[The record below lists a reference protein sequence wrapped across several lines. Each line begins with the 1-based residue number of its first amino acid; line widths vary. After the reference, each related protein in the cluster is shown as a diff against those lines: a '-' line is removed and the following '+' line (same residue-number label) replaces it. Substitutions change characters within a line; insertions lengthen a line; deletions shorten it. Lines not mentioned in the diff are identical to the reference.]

1 MKRDAA
7 QQSRQLLSEFRTI
20 MQSAEPPEARLAEV
34 VRLVARN
41 MEAEV
46 CSVYIRRADG
56 ALELFETE
64 GLRREAIRITR
75 MEAGVG
81 LVGHVAETSL
91 PVRLRDA
98 RSSPAFEPRPETGED
113 AYMSFMG
120 VPILYADRV
129 LGVLVVQNV
138 TARDYHDEEQEAL
151 EMLALVFGQMIASGA
166 LVPAETAAESV
177 LGNGRPTRLAGRSLA
192 DGFAMG
198 HAVLHAPRISVRQT
212 VADDPEEERIRL
224 DNAISD
230 IHAQIDEMLAQP
242 AIAAGESRTVMEAFR
257 LFAHD
262 PGWQR
267 RMREAVDTGL
277 TAEAAVKRTHD
288 QTRARFRKIPDPY
301 IRARLAD
308 MDDLANRLFNRLNS
322 EVNELD
328 RNLPDDVVL
337 VARDMGPAELLDFD
351 ETKLRAVILEQGS
364 VGSHMA
370 IVARALDIPVIGG
383 CAGATDRINPGD
395 LVIVDGDHDQVFVRP
410 DQDVIDAF
418 GDTEAMQK
426 EVLARRRALR
436 DVEAVTMDGMKIEL
450 YCNAGLLLDL
460 RHLDETGAD
469 GIGLYRTELH
479 YMVRSRLPR
488 MQEQASYYKHVLDA
502 AGDRPVIF
510 RTLDVGSDKLLP
522 YLKRDPEANPAMGW
536 RAVRISL
543 DQEALFRMQLR
554 ALLAAASGRELRVM
568 FPMIAD
574 VAEFEAANA
583 LLLREVEWAKA
594 RGRDGPTSLKVGVM
608 LEVPALVWRLPAL
621 LPRVD
626 FVSIGSNDLMQF
638 MYAADRGNAR
648 VATRYDT
655 LSPGFLSLLRR
666 ISEQCQSHHVEFS
679 ICGEMASQPLE
690 AMVLV
695 ALGFRKL
702 SMRPNAIG
710 AVKEMIL
717 SLDAGAL
724 RQEMA
729 RLGERNESS
738 LRPVFTEFAARH
750 GVRT

>member
-7 QQSRQLLSEFRTI
+7 AQSRQLLSDFRTI

-41 MEAEV
+41 MGAEV

-129 LGVLVVQNV
+129 LGVLVVQNIS
-138 TARDYHDEEQEAL
+138 ARDYHDEEQEAL

-166 LVPAETAAESV
+166 LVPPETAAESV
-177 LGNGRPTRLAGRSLA
+177 AGNSRPTRMAGRSLA
-192 DGFAMG
+192 DGFAKG
-198 HAVLHAPRISVRQT
+198 HAVLHTPHITVRQT
-212 VADDPEEERIRL
+212 VADDPEEELIRL
-224 DNAISD
+224 DNAIRD
-230 IHAQIDEMLAQP
+230 VHDQIDEMLSQP

-308 MDDLANRLFNRLNS
+308 MDDLANRLFNRLNAD
-322 EVNELD
+322 VNALEND
-328 RNLPDDVVL
+328 LPDDVVL
-337 VARDMGPAELLDFD
+337 IARDMGPAELLDFD

-364 VGSHMA
+364 VGSHMS

-383 CAGATDRINPGD
+383 CTGATDRINSGD
-395 LVIVDGDHDQVFVRP
+395 LVIVDGDHEQVFVRP

-418 GDTEAMQK
+418 GETEAMQQ
-426 EVLARRRALR
+426 EVQARRRALR
-436 DVEAVTMDGMKIEL
+436 DVEAVTRDGMKVEL
-450 YCNAGLLLDL
+450 HCNAGLLLDL

-488 MQEQASYYKHVLDA
+488 MQEQATYYKHVLDA

-522 YLKRDPEANPAMGW
+522 YLKRDPEPNPAMGW

-554 ALLAAASGRELRVM
+554 ALLAAAEGRELRVM

-574 VAEFEAANA
+574 IAEFEAARA
-583 LLLREVEWAKA
+583 VLTREVEWAKA
-594 RGRDGPTSLKVGVM
+594 RGRAGPATLKVGVM

-638 MYAADRGNAR
+638 MYAADRGNPR

-655 LSPGFLSLLRR
+655 LSPGFISSLRR
-666 ISEQCQSHHVEFS
+666 ISEQCQQHHVEFS

-717 SLDAGAL
+717 SLDTNAL
-724 RQEMA
+724 RQEMS
-729 RLGERNESS
+729 RMGERNEGS
-738 LRPVFTEFAARH
+738 LRPMFEAFAAQH
-750 GVRT
+750 GVKT

>member
-7 QQSRQLLSEFRTI
+7 QQSRQLLTEFRAI
-20 MQSAEPPEARLAEV
+20 MQSANPPEVRLSQV
-34 VRLVARN
+34 VGLVARN

-46 CSVYIRRADG
+46 CSIYIRRADG
-56 ALELFETE
+56 SLELFETE
-64 GLRREAIRITR
+64 GLRREAVHITR
-75 MEAGVG
+75 LDPGVG

-113 AYMSFMG
+113 AYMSFLG
-120 VPILYADRV
+120 VPILHTDRV
-129 LGVLVVQNV
+129 VGVLVVQNIS
-138 TARDYHDEEQEAL
+138 ARDYQDEEQEAL

-166 LVPAETAAESV
+166 LVPPDAAAESV
-177 LGNGRPTRLAGRSLA
+177 KSSGLPTRLTGRSLA
-192 DGFAMG
+192 DGFAKG
-198 HAVLHAPRISVRQT
+198 TAVLHAPRISVRQT
-212 VADDPEEERIRL
+212 VADDPELERVRL
-224 DNAISD
+224 DAAIHD
-230 IHAQIDEMLAQP
+230 IHDQIDEMLSQP
-242 AIAAGESRTVMEAFR
+242 AIAAGESRAVMEAFR

-262 PGWQR
+262 TGWQR
-267 RMREAVDTGL
+267 RMREAVDTGV
-277 TAEAAVKRTHD
+277 TAEAAVKRVHD

-322 EVNELD
+322 GINTLEMD
-328 RNLPDDVVL
+328 LPDDVVL
-337 VARDMGPAELLDFD
+337 IARDMGPAELLDFD
-351 ETKLRAVILEQGS
+351 ETKLRGVILEQGS
-364 VGSHMA
+364 VGSHMS

-383 CAGATDRINPGD
+383 CKGATDKIDPGD
-395 LVIVDGDHDQVFVRP
+395 QVIIDGDHGQVFVRP
-410 DQDVIDAF
+410 DADVIDAF
-418 GDTEAMQK
+418 GETEAMQQ
-426 EVLARRRALR
+426 EAQARRRALR
-436 DVEAVTMDGMKIEL
+436 NVRAVTLDGIDIEL
-450 YCNAGLLLDL
+450 HCNAGLLLDL

-488 MQEQASYYKHVLDA
+488 MQEQTEYYQHVLDA

-522 YLKRDPEANPAMGW
+522 YMKRDPEPNPAMGW

-554 ALLAAASGRELRVM
+554 ALLAASSGRELRVM

-574 VAEFEAANA
+574 VSEYEAARA
-583 LLLREVEWAKA
+583 LLMREVDWARD
-594 RGRDGPTSLKVGVM
+594 RGRAGPASLKIGVM

-621 LPRVD
+621 LPLVD
-626 FVSIGSNDLMQF
+626 FVSVGSNDLMQF
-638 MYAADRGNAR
+638 MYAADRGNPR
-648 VATRYDT
+648 VAGRYDT
-655 LSPGFLSLLRR
+655 LSPGFLSSLRR
-666 ISEQCQSHHVEFS
+666 ISELCQASGVDFS
-679 ICGEMASQPLE
+679 ICGEMASRPLE

-717 SLDAGAL
+717 SLNAGAL
-724 RQEMA
+724 REEMT
-729 RLGERNESS
+729 RLDQRTESS
-738 LRPVFTEFAARH
+738 LRPLFETHARNN
-750 GVRT
+750 GIKV